1 MEDYPT
7 AAGSNSR
14 QHRAVPPQKYS
25 LTASPQTGYRNFK
38 ILKEIFLP
46 QETFAQPTELIAIVF
61 KNMKDKPPFKTCGT
75 DILQFSEPQLS
86 ELQVLLQIRNY
97 LFSTGHVQGHSVL
110 PDQIYEGKD

>member
-1 MEDYPT
+1 
-7 AAGSNSR
+7 
-14 QHRAVPPQKYS
+14 
-25 LTASPQTGYRNFK
+25 
-38 ILKEIFLP
+38 
-46 QETFAQPTELIAIVF
+46 
-61 KNMKDKPPFKTCGT
+61 MKDKPPFKTCGT